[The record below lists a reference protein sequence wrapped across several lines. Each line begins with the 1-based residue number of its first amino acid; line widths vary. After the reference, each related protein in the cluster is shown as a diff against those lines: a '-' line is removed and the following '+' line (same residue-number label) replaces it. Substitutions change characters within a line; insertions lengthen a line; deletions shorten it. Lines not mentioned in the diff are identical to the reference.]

1 MMPLRVTLALMML
14 SAAPAMSSALAE
26 SAKPAPPQDPPG
38 LVRMSAEQQKTI
50 GLQTAHVTAREIT
63 EPMRVPG
70 TVAFAQ
76 GHVAVLRA
84 LGQARVLRLLAQP
97 GSTVGA
103 GQPLAEVYMP
113 SLVDAEAN
121 LVSARASVREAA
133 SGVAV
138 ASDALRRGQMLAR
151 DGSLS
156 RAEAE
161 RRRLELAQAEAASD
175 SARARAS
182 ALQAQIRRLGAG
194 NTPGVATL
202 SSPLGGVVVTVG
214 ITPGELVD
222 TGGDAVTVADLSV
235 VLVLAHVPE
244 AGVPLLAIGDPA
256 RVSTPGGTR
265 QWDGHVV
272 ALGAALDTQ
281 ARTLPAR
288 IEIANPD
295 GALRAGMAVEV
306 VLTSDRNRRD
316 LVVPEEAVQLVGDKH
331 VAFTKAGDGR
341 FQSHELQVGV
351 QRQDWIEVKSGL
363 AEGDEVVTSGSF
375 ALKAILQKSMLGG
388 AG

>member
-1 MMPLRVTLALMML
+1 MTRIWAGLTLVLL
-14 SAAPAMSSALAE
+14 STAVAQAKE
-26 SAKPAPPQDPPG
+26 DAKPAPPQDPPG
-38 LVRMSAEQQKTI
+38 LVRMSAEQQKTA
-50 GLQTAHVTAREIT
+50 GLQTVRVAAREIT
-63 EPMRVPG
+63 EPLRVPG
-70 TVAFAQ
+70 TVAFDQ

-97 GSTVGA
+97 GDKVRA

-113 SLVDAEAN
+113 SLADAEAN
-121 LVSARASVREAA
+121 LAAARASLRQAA

-138 ASDALRRGQMLAR
+138 ARDALRRGQLLAA

-161 RRRLELAQAEAASD
+161 RRQLDLAQAQAASD
-175 SARARAS
+175 TAHARAS
-182 ALQAQIRRLGAG
+182 ALQAQIKRLGAG
-194 NTPGVATL
+194 SAAGVATL
-202 SSPLGGVVVTVG
+202 STPLGGVIASVG

-222 TGGDAVTVADLSV
+222 TGGEALTVADLSM

-244 AGVPLLAIGDPA
+244 SSVPLLAVGDPA
-256 RVSTPGGTR
+256 RVTTPGGTR
-265 QWDGHVV
+265 SWNGQVV

-288 IEIANPD
+288 IRLANPD
-295 GALRAGMAVEV
+295 GALRAGMAVEI
-306 VLTSDRNRRD
+306 VLTSDRDRRQ
-316 LVVPEEAVQLVGDKH
+316 LVVPDEAVQLIGDTQ

-341 FQSHELQVGV
+341 FQSHELKVGV
-351 QRQDWIEVKSGL
+351 QRQDWIEVESGL
-363 AEGDEVVTSGSF
+363 SDGDEVVTTGSF
-375 ALKAILQKSMLGG
+375 ELKAILQKSMLGG

>member
-1 MMPLRVTLALMML
+1 MTRIWAGLTLVLL
-14 SAAPAMSSALAE
+14 STAVAQAKE
-26 SAKPAPPQDPPG
+26 DAKPAPPQDPPG
-38 LVRMSAEQQKTI
+38 LVRMSAEQQKTA
-50 GLQTAHVTAREIT
+50 GLQTVRVAAREIT
-63 EPMRVPG
+63 EPLRVPG
-70 TVAFAQ
+70 TVAFDQ

-97 GSTVGA
+97 GDKVRA

-113 SLVDAEAN
+113 SLADAEAN
-121 LVSARASVREAA
+121 LAAARASLRQAA

-138 ASDALRRGQMLAR
+138 ARDALRRGQLLAA

-161 RRRLELAQAEAASD
+161 RRQLDLAQAQAASD
-175 SARARAS
+175 TAHARAS
-182 ALQAQIRRLGAG
+182 ALQAQIQRLGAG
-194 NTPGVATL
+194 SAAGVATL
-202 SSPLGGVVVTVG
+202 STPLGGVIASVG

-222 TGGDAVTVADLSV
+222 TGGEALTVADLSM

-244 AGVPLLAIGDPA
+244 SSVPLLAVGDPA
-256 RVSTPGGTR
+256 RVTTPGGTR
-265 QWDGHVV
+265 SWNGQVV

-288 IEIANPD
+288 IRLANPD
-295 GALRAGMAVEV
+295 GALRAGMAVEI
-306 VLTSDRNRRD
+306 VLTSDRDRRQ
-316 LVVPEEAVQLVGDKH
+316 LVVPDEAVQLIGDTQ

-341 FQSHELQVGV
+341 FQSHELKVGV
-351 QRQDWIEVKSGL
+351 QRQDWIEVESGL
-363 AEGDEVVTSGSF
+363 SDGDEVVTTGSF
-375 ALKAILQKSMLGG
+375 ELKAILQKSMLGG

>member
-1 MMPLRVTLALMML
+1 ML
-14 SAAPAMSSALAE
+14 LSTAVAQAKE
-26 SAKPAPPQDPPG
+26 DAKPAPPQDPPG
-38 LVRMSAEQQKTI
+38 LVRMSAEQQKTA
-50 GLQTAHVTAREIT
+50 GLQTVRVAAREIT
-63 EPMRVPG
+63 EPLRVPG
-70 TVAFAQ
+70 TVAFDQ

-97 GSTVGA
+97 GDKVRA

-113 SLVDAEAN
+113 SLADAEAN
-121 LVSARASVREAA
+121 LAAARASLRQAA

-138 ASDALRRGQMLAR
+138 ARDALRRGQLLAA

-161 RRRLELAQAEAASD
+161 RRQLDLAQAQAASD
-175 SARARAS
+175 TAHARAS
-182 ALQAQIRRLGAG
+182 ALQAQIQRLGAG
-194 NTPGVATL
+194 SAAGVATL
-202 SSPLGGVVVTVG
+202 STPLGGVIASVG

-222 TGGDAVTVADLSV
+222 TGGEALTVADLSM

-244 AGVPLLAIGDPA
+244 SSVPLLAVGDPA
-256 RVSTPGGTR
+256 RVTTPGGTR
-265 QWDGHVV
+265 SWNGQVV

-288 IEIANPD
+288 IRLANPD
-295 GALRAGMAVEV
+295 GALRAGMAVEI
-306 VLTSDRNRRD
+306 VLTSDRDRRQ
-316 LVVPEEAVQLVGDKH
+316 LVVPDEAVQLIGDTQ

-341 FQSHELQVGV
+341 FQSHELKVGV
-351 QRQDWIEVKSGL
+351 QRQDWIEVESGL
-363 AEGDEVVTSGSF
+363 SDGDEVVTTGSF
-375 ALKAILQKSMLGG
+375 ELKAILQKSMLGG

>member
-1 MMPLRVTLALMML
+1 MMRIRAGLALVL
-14 SAAPAMSSALAE
+14 SVGLAHAKN
-26 SAKPAPPQDPPG
+26 AKPATPQDPPG
-38 LVRMSAEQQKTI
+38 VVRMSAEQQHTA
-50 GLQTAHVTAREIT
+50 GLQTARVTAREIT

-70 TVAFAQ
+70 TVAFDQ

-97 GSTVGA
+97 GDRVRA

-113 SLVDAEAN
+113 SLADAQAN
-121 LVSARASVREAA
+121 LIAAHASVGEAV

-138 ASDALRRGQMLAR
+138 ARDALRRGQLLAA

-161 RRRLELAQAEAASD
+161 RRRLALAQAQAASL

-182 ALQAQIRRLGAG
+182 ALQAQIQRMGAG
-194 NTPGVATL
+194 STPGIAAL
-202 SSPLGGVVVTVG
+202 SSPLGGVVASVG
-214 ITPGELVD
+214 ITPGELID
-222 TGGDAVTVADLSV
+222 TGADALMVADLSV

-244 AGVPLLAIGDPA
+244 AGVPLLAVGDPA
-256 RVSTPGGTR
+256 RVTTPGGTR
-265 QWDGHVV
+265 QWDGTVV

-288 IEIANPD
+288 IRLANAD

-306 VLTSDRNRRD
+306 VLTSDRDRRE
-316 LVVPEEAVQLVGDKH
+316 LVVPDAAVQMIGDKQ
-331 VAFTKAGDGR
+331 VAFTKAGDDR

-351 QRQDWIEVKSGL
+351 QRQDWTEVKSGL
-363 AEGDEVVTSGSF
+363 AAGDEVVTAGSF